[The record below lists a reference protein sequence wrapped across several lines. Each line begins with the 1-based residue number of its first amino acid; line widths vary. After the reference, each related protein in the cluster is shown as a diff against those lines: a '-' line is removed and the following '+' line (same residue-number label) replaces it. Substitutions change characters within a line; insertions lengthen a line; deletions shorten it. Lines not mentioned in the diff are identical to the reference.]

1 MKKKYLFNAL
11 LLFAVFSL
19 FLGACKTKK
28 AKNNQGIGR
37 SIEEEPKGKNDNDV
51 FFNKIISHKNNSD
64 AISFSAE
71 ADYKDSKQSV
81 SLNMEVL
88 AKRDQYIFLSAKAF
102 GLVNVARVS
111 IRPDSIRILDLINRK
126 YISASYRFMQ
136 NYSSAPIGFEQLQ
149 NLIWANAMFD
159 PKTGAT
165 KVDSLGQ
172 FLVLLL
178 DMGNTKQQATYSKS
192 FFTQSVVLSEQGK
205 TQEMQVNYSDFKE
218 VDGINYPH
226 SILINILAE
235 KNVACKFSIS
245 NFAGSIK
252 KDPQFAVP
260 KSYKVQVF

>member
-1 MKKKYLFNAL
+1 MKKNYLFYSL
-11 LLFAVFSL
+11 LLFVVFSF
-19 FLGACKTKK
+19 FLSACKTKK
-28 AKNNQGIGR
+28 VKSDQGIG
-37 SIEEEPKGKNDNDV
+37 SLIENEPKGNNDSDI
-51 FFNKIISHKNNSD
+51 FFKKIVAHKNNSD

-88 AKRDQYIFLSAKAF
+88 AKRDQYIFLNAKAF
-102 GLVNVARVS
+102 GLVNVARVI

-159 PKTGAT
+159 PKTGST
-165 KVDSLGQ
+165 MVDSLGQ

-178 DMGNTKQQATYSKS
+178 DLGNTRQKATYSKS
-192 FFTQSVVLSEQGK
+192 FNTQSVVLIEQGK

-226 SILINILAE
+226 GILINILAE
-235 KNVACKFSIS
+235 KNMACKFSIS
-245 NFAGSIK
+245 NFVGSIK